1 MHMEAM
7 LYRLFGEGLITSE
20 QLESYKSRK
29 VLHAAASLGF
39 DTSLYKPSRDEKAYR
54 TFGFYIKQAQE
65 LLDKE
70 KISEGKY
77 EQLLLEAFR
86 SDLVYGDEQE
96 EEELDDWFS
105 FLRQWLHLSV
115 FVGEWSKL
123 ASNNLRDISHYISK
137 YKLAHVT
144 TGDILVE
151 AMKQGLI
158 DEAQGNAIWA
168 SMVAKRRKLG
178 AATFSDYLKM
188 KG

>member
-1 MHMEAM
+1 M
-7 LYRLFGEGLITSE
+7 
-20 QLESYKSRK
+20 
-29 VLHAAASLGF
+29 
-39 DTSLYKPSRDEKAYR
+39 
-54 TFGFYIKQAQE
+54 
-65 LLDKE
+65 
-70 KISEGKY
+70 
-77 EQLLLEAFR
+77 
-86 SDLVYGDEQE
+86 
-96 EEELDDWFS
+96 
-105 FLRQWLHLSV
+105 
-115 FVGEWSKL
+115 GEWSKL
-123 ASNNLRDISHYISK
+123 ASNNLRDISHNISK